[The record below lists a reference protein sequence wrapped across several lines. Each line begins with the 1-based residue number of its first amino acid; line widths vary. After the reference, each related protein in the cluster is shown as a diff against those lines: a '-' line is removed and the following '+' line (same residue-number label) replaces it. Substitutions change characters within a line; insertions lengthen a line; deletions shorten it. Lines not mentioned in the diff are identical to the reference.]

1 MEEVAWVD
9 NPLNLKEN
17 EWNEWDKR
25 NNKKLY
31 RKSPNPIIFVVN
43 FLLHNLCSD
52 IYLWQNEHHHF
63 AQRNGLYK
71 RVSPPPNKPK

>member
-1 MEEVAWVD
+1 MDEVGWVD
-9 NPLNLKEN
+9 EPLNLKAN

-31 RKSPNPIIFVVN
+31 RKSPNPLLFVIN

-52 IYLWQNEHHHF
+52 IYLWQNKQHHF
-63 AQRNGLYK
+63 ETKDCLYK
-71 RVSPPPNKPK
+71 RVPVKDTKVN